1 MLIRVVS
8 WSIVVGQRRA
18 RRTIARV
25 YDQQVYE
32 ALERIWY
39 LYGGMCGKRLIVRNQ
54 LPLLEKFDEISLDAT
69 VREKLQSISA
79 ASTGCSSCRCAVAR
93 TPSRPPAAA

>member
-1 MLIRVVS
+1 MFSHQGGELVK
-8 WSIVVGQRRA
+8 IVVGQRRA

-39 LYGGMCGKRLIVRNQ
+39 LYGGMCGKRLIGVLRNQ
-54 LPLLEKFDEISLDAT
+54 LPLLDAYSGEKSHPF
-69 VREKLQSISA
+69 RK
-79 ASTGCSSCRCAVAR
+79 
-93 TPSRPPAAA
+93 